1 MKVTYRLSAKSKRL
15 HGSLAVFEVMAR
27 LHTGNIDQYAKTGVF
42 VPQAFTD
49 RNGNK
54 KVTWDNGIVVPKV
67 SYADQEAVKTK
78 DMLTEAK
85 KRLAEI
91 ENEVQEAY
99 DALTMRRQK
108 PPKGWL
114 QKVVDGCGATR
125 RQESKQGWSLA
136 DAYNMYITSDNLKVA
151 EGTFKHYR
159 TVLYIIER
167 YEAEKRT
174 TLYLDDITA
183 DTLRDIERFIKDEMP
198 GNRSDNYIITLMR
211 KLRTFTRWANGL
223 SKKWPVEPLTR
234 NNPFDRYAIGGEQYG
249 TPFYL
254 TIEERNKLE
263 TFDFEPRLAR
273 QRDIFVF
280 QCLIGCRISDLW
292 AMTKDSIIN
301 GAVEYIPRKTKE
313 GRPITVRVPL
323 NSHAKAIVERYKDN
337 GDNRLFPFVAQQQY
351 NEDIKEMLK
360 LAGITRTVT
369 ILDPLTRQEVK
380 RPINEVA
387 SSHMARRTFIGNLY
401 RQVKDPNLVGKLSGH
416 KEGSKAFARYR
427 DIDDDIAK
435 ELVSL
440 LE

>member
-1 MKVTYRLSAKSKRL
+1 MKVTYRLSKKSKRL
-15 HGSLAVFEVMAR
+15 SGSVTVYEVMAR
-27 LHTGNIDQYAKTGVF
+27 VHTGDIDQYAKTGVF
-42 VPQAFTD
+42 VPQSFTD

-54 KVTWDNGIVVPKV
+54 KTTWDNGIFIPKI
-67 SYADQEAVKTK
+67 SYADDEAIKVKE
-78 DMLTEAK
+78 LLAEAK
-85 KRLAEI
+85 KRLQEI
-91 ENEVQEAY
+91 DMEVVEAF
-99 DALTMRRQK
+99 DALTMRRQR
-108 PPKGWL
+108 PEKGWL
-114 QKVVDGCGATR
+114 QKVVDGCSPTQTKDNG
-125 RQESKQGWSLA
+125 QGVKLLA
-136 DAYNMYITSDNLKVA
+136 AYNKYITSDNIKVS

-159 TVLYIIER
+159 TILYILGR
-167 YEAEKRT
+167 YEDEKRT

-183 DTLRDIERFIKDEMP
+183 DTLRDIHTFIKDEEP
-198 GNRSDNYIITLMR
+198 GKRSDNYIITLMR
-211 KLRTFTRWANGL
+211 KLRTFIRWANGL
-223 SKKWPVEPLTR
+223 SKTWPIDPLTL

-254 TIEERNKLE
+254 TIEERNRLAE
-263 TFDFEPRLAR
+263 AQLPPRLAV

-280 QCLIGCRISDLW
+280 QCLVGCRISDLW
-292 AMTKDSIIN
+292 AMTKDSVIN

-351 NEDIKEMLK
+351 NEDIKEMLT
-360 LAGITRTVT
+360 LAGITRLVT
-369 ILDPLTRQEVK
+369 ILDPTTRQEVK

-435 ELVSL
+435 ELVAM